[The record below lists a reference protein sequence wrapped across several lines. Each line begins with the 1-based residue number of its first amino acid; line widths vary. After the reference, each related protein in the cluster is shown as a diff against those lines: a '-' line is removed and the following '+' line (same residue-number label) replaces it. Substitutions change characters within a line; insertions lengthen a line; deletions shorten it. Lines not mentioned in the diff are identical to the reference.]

1 MSEPFLGEI
10 RAFALNFEPRGWA
23 ACDGRLLPISVNTA
37 LFSILGT
44 TFGGDGRTTFGLP
57 NLKGKIPLGAGP
69 GPGLTPRNLGES
81 AGTET
86 VTLSLNQLPSHN
98 HAAKC
103 NSGNGNQYGPANHYW
118 AQDAGGA
125 KEYGATA
132 TGQMSAAAI
141 APAGGS
147 QPHGNLQPYTVVN
160 YCIALTGIFPS
171 RS

>member
-1 MSEPFLGEI
+1 MSEPFVGEI
-10 RAFALNFEPRGWA
+10 RVFALNFEPRGWA

-37 LFSILGT
+37 LFSLLGT

-57 NLKGKIPLGAGP
+57 NLRGRIPLGAGA

-86 VTLSLNQLPSHN
+86 ATLSLNQLPAHN

-125 KEYGATA
+125 NEYGATG

-141 APAGGS
+141 GLAGGS
-147 QPHGNLQPYTVVN
+147 QPRSNLQPYTVVN
-160 YCIALTGIFPS
+160 YCIALMGIFPP

>member
-10 RAFALNFEPRGWA
+10 RVFALNFEPRGWA

-57 NLKGKIPLGAGP
+57 NLQGRIPLGAGT

-81 AGTET
+81 AGTES
-86 VTLSLNQLPSHN
+86 VTLSLNQLPPHN

-125 KEYGATA
+125 KEYGATG

-141 APAGGS
+141 GPAGGS
-147 QPHGNLQPYTVVN
+147 QPHSNLQPYTVVN
-160 YCIALTGIFPS
+160 YCIALMGIFPP

>member
-10 RAFALNFEPRGWA
+10 RVFALNFEPRGWA

-57 NLKGKIPLGAGP
+57 NLRGRIPLGAGA

-86 VTLSLNQLPSHN
+86 VTLSLNQLPPHN

-125 KEYGATA
+125 KEYGATG
-132 TGQMSAAAI
+132 TGKMSAAAI
-141 APAGGS
+141 GLAGGS
-147 QPHGNLQPYTVVN
+147 QPHSNLQPYTVVN
-160 YCIALTGIFPS
+160 YCIALTGIFPP

>member
-10 RAFALNFEPRGWA
+10 RIFGLSFEPRGWA
-23 ACDGRLLPISVNTA
+23 ACDGRLLPINQYQA

-44 TFGGDGRTTFGLP
+44 TFGGDGRTVFALP
-57 NLKGKIPLGAGP
+57 NLQGRIPLGAGT
-69 GPGLTPRNLGES
+69 GPGLTPRDLGAS
-81 AGTET
+81 GGTET
-86 VTLSLNQLPSHN
+86 VALALNQLPSHN
-98 HAAKC
+98 HPAKC

-125 KEYGATA
+125 KEYNASG
-132 TGQMSAAAI
+132 TGPMSAGAI
-141 APAGGS
+141 GPAGGG

-160 YCIALTGIFPS
+160 YCIALTGIFPP

>member
-10 RAFALNFEPRGWA
+10 RVFALNFEPRGWA
-23 ACDGRLLPISVNTA
+23 ACDGRIMPINVNTA

-57 NLKGKIPLGAGP
+57 DLRGKIPLGAGT
-69 GPGLTPRNLGES
+69 GPGLTARELGAS
-81 AGTET
+81 GGTET
-86 VTLSLNQLPSHN
+86 VTLSANQLPSHN

-125 KEYGATA
+125 KEYGATG

>member
-10 RAFALNFEPRGWA
+10 RIFPLNFAPRGWA
-23 ACDGRLLPISVNTA
+23 ACDGQLLPINVNTA

-44 TFGGDGRTTFGLP
+44 TFGGDGKITFGLP
-57 NLKGKIPLGAGP
+57 NLQGKIPLGAGA

-81 AGTET
+81 AGTES
-86 VTLSLNQLPSHN
+86 VTLSLNQLPPHS

-118 AQDAGGA
+118 AQDAAGA
-125 KEYGATA
+125 KEYGATG

-141 APAGGS
+141 GSAGGS
-147 QPHGNLQPYTVVN
+147 QPHGNLQPYTAVN
-160 YCIALTGIFPS
+160 YCIALTGIFPP